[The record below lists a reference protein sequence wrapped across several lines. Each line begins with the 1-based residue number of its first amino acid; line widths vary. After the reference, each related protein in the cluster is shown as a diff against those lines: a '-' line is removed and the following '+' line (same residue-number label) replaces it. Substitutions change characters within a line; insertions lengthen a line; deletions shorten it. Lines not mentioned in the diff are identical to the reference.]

1 MVGIGFLLNGKP
13 VTSTARPTTRMSD
26 VLRGDF
32 GLTGTKVGCNAGD
45 CGTCTILLDDEPV
58 CSCLVA
64 LGQVDGQSV
73 TSVEGLRESAVIE
86 KLQQSFLAHGA
97 AQCGICTPGML
108 VSAAHLLKI
117 NPQPNRTEVE
127 DALGGVLCRCTGYSK
142 IIDAVMQAHAHQPPS
157 IKPDAGYN
165 VGSSIQHLDGVAK
178 VQAGLNYLSLIHI

>member
-1 MVGIGFLLNGKP
+1 MGIGFLLNGKP

-45 CGTCTILLDDEPV
+45 CGACTILLDDEPV

-73 TSVEGLRESAVIE
+73 TSVEGLHESAVIE

-97 AQCGICTPGML
+97 AQCGICTPG
-108 VSAAHLLKI
+108 
-117 NPQPNRTEVE
+117 T
-127 DALGGVLCRCTGYSK
+127 LGVPY
-142 IIDAVMQAHAHQPPS
+142 P
-157 IKPDAGYN
+157 
-165 VGSSIQHLDGVAK
+165 
-178 VQAGLNYLSLIHI
+178 